1 MIQWSIHQE
10 DIVVINI
17 YAPIIRGPKYIKK
30 IQKDLKRRIHNNT
43 IILGDFNANFQ
54 KWIDHADRKSAQ
66 KNCIWTIYF
75 RPNGPSR
82 HLQNIPTNGRRIP
95 FSQVNTEH
103 SPG

>member
-1 MIQWSIHQE
+1 MKNTAVPQVNDREFQARKEKRNKEGHHIMIQWSIHQE

-66 KNCIWTIYF
+66 KNCI
-75 RPNGPSR
+75 
-82 HLQNIPTNGRRIP
+82 
-95 FSQVNTEH
+95 
-103 SPG
+103 